1 MNNIYRCTPPYAHF
15 LGRQDVE
22 TKFWKI
28 NNAQR
33 FYFERE
39 MHTVMLKRPG
49 CVILAFADSS
59 SVCVGLF
66 LPLAD
71 NF

>member
-1 MNNIYRCTPPYAHF
+1 
-15 LGRQDVE
+15 
-22 TKFWKI
+22 
-28 NNAQR
+28 
-33 FYFERE
+33 
-39 MHTVMLKRPG
+39 MHTVRLKRPG
-49 CVILAFADSS
+49 CVILAFTDSL